1 MGRIRQEQM
10 ELFLATAAD
19 IAPKE
24 QQDLMARNW
33 FSLARQKR
41 TTPIVHTFGNSWVKI
56 KPSDGH
62 GLATIF
68 DNDVIIFT
76 LSHYMNAVNQNQ
88 SVGRRFFFSGYDYF
102 KFIGR
107 SHFGGKGYNDL
118 WNSLQ
123 RLHHTFVET
132 NLHLGDSKRHHSFN
146 WLSEIK
152 QVAEN
157 GRHRGYEIVIPEWL
171 YERVIND
178 KMVLTLDPDYFSLKG
193 GLERWLYLFA
203 RKTAGKQPTGWKE
216 SIESIWRKSGSAS
229 SLSEF
234 KRQINRILILGTL
247 ASYKVKEVTVNGTEQ
262 GLLFR
267 RAKTQ

>member
-1 MGRIRQEQM
+1 MGQIIQEQM
-10 ELFLATAAD
+10 ELFMATAAD

-33 FSLARQKR
+33 FSLARQTR
-41 TTPIVHTFGNSWVKI
+41 TQPIVHTFGASWVKI
-56 KPSDGH
+56 KPTDGK

-76 LSHYMNAVNQNQ
+76 LSHYMNAVNQNHD
-88 SVGRRFFFSGYDYF
+88 VGRRFYFSGYDYF

-107 SHFGGKGYNDL
+107 THFGGKGYNDL
-118 WNSLQ
+118 WSSLQ
-123 RLHHTFVET
+123 RLHHTFIET
-132 NLHLGDSKRHHSFN
+132 NLHLGGSKRHHSFN

-152 QVAEN
+152 QVVEN
-157 GRHRGYEIVIPEWL
+157 GRHKGYEIVIPEWL
-171 YERVIND
+171 YERVVKD
-178 KMVLTLDPDYFSLKG
+178 KLVLTLDADYFGLKG

-203 RKTAGKQPTGWKE
+203 RKTAGTQPAGWKE

-234 KRQINRILILGTL
+234 KRQINRILKSGKLL
-247 ASYKVKEVTVNGTEQ
+247 QYKVKDVEVGRER

-267 RAKTQ
+267 TSKKH